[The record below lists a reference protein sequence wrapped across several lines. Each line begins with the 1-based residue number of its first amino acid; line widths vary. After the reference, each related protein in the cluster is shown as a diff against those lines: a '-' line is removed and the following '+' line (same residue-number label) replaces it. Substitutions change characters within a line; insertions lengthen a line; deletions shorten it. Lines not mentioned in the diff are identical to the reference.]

1 MFDIVLFEPE
11 IPPNTGNIIRLCVNA
26 GARLHL
32 VSPLGY
38 RIDDRSLARAGLD
51 YRHRAVLT
59 VHADW
64 AAARAHLAGRRQF
77 ACSTRGAIRFDRVEY
92 AENDVFVF
100 GPESRGLP
108 AARARGI
115 RGGAPTPA
123 TDGRGDGGAQHQSL
137 ELRGDRALR
146 GVAAARLPR
155 WAVGRRA
162 APLLRAR
169 VAREQLVHRVARR
182 HALEEHR
189 AHRARD
195 RHVHTAVRRA
205 TRATLCAVCTPS
217 ATWPSAASI
226 CIEPLAAAEREA
238 DAAIAR
244 EVAGAGEDQIAR
256 AGQPHERFEA
266 RRRARRRD
274 G

>member
-108 AARARGI
+108 AAVLEEFAAEHRI
-115 RGGAPTPA
+115 RLPM
-123 TDGRGDGGAQHQSL
+123 
-137 ELRGDRALR
+137 
-146 GVAAARLPR
+146 AAATVER
-155 WAVGRRA
+155 
-162 APLLRAR
+162 
-169 VAREQLVHRVARR
+169 
-182 HALEEHR
+182 
-189 AHRARD
+189 
-195 RHVHTAVRRA
+195 
-205 TRATLCAVCTPS
+205 
-217 ATWPSAASI
+217 SI
-226 CIEPLAAAEREA
+226 NLSNC
-238 DAAIAR
+238 AAI
-244 EVAGAGEDQIAR
+244 VLY
-256 AGQPHERFEA
+256 EA
-266 RRRARRRD
+266 WRQLGFPGGR
-274 G
+274 